1 MPATQSE
8 RVTPAQAHYVVQR
21 LIAERRV
28 SPGEIAAYL
37 AELPTLIKSLEARLT
52 TLRGIANGT
61 RHTPQQSRSNPA
73 QKQPRKSAPR
83 RDQSWRTLNGRY
95 AGLVRQFPP
104 AKRAEYK
111 RMSKERG
118 KEFTI
123 TRMREALGK

>member
-8 RVTPAQAHYVVQR
+8 HYVVQR
-21 LIAERRV
+21 LIDERRV
-28 SPGEIAAYL
+28 SPGEIAAYI
-37 AELPTLIKSLEARLT
+37 AELPALIQSLEARLT
-52 TLRGIANGT
+52 RLRGIANAAATEKPSLPPT
-61 RHTPQQSRSNPA
+61 RKA
-73 QKQPRKSAPR
+73 APG

-104 AKRAEYK
+104 AKRAQYK
-111 RMSKERG
+111 RMSKENG